1 MLVFPSSYAPIECAI
16 LRDELEK
23 LKQENSEVYL
33 EIVKVA
39 DDTRKEKVRLEQQLE
54 RDISKL
60 RADMHRK
67 QKLLDNVESDLER
80 KKADVSTCVDQL
92 KRKETLE
99 RYKMINSEYQKK
111 SVAAERAKK
120 TPPTRGDIARDAV
133 ATSGRD
139 GGFQIFPLRVEK
151 YGVVSLKRPPRFYS
165 SRSHMSL
172 YSETYGRWR
181 GGETIDLGTG
191 KIKNDYQV
199 LCVHIGFKLDNWPLL
214 HLISISF
221 FFFV

>member
-1 MLVFPSSYAPIECAI
+1 M
-16 LRDELEK
+16 
-23 LKQENSEVYL
+23 YL
-33 EIVKVA
+33 EIVKVV

-67 QKLLDNVESDLER
+67 QKLLDNVERDLER
-80 KKADVSTCVDQL
+80 KKADVSTYVDQL

-151 YGVVSLKRPPRFYS
+151 YGVVSLRRPPRFYS
-165 SRSHMSL
+165 SRSH
-172 YSETYGRWR
+172 
-181 GGETIDLGTG
+181 
-191 KIKNDYQV
+191 
-199 LCVHIGFKLDNWPLL
+199 
-214 HLISISF
+214 ISN
-221 FFFV
+221 V